1 MDRLMSKDSKA
12 LVAGIFDQLRV
23 LREAVTELEA
33 IDESE
38 VESLRGAQTVD
49 VDGALHLSFV
59 KLQDQIAAMEET
71 LATIAEATGEIP
83 KL

>member
-1 MDRLMSKDSKA
+1 MSKDSKA
-12 LVAGIFDQLRV
+12 LVAGIFDQLRT
-23 LREAVTELEA
+23 LRETVTDLETV
-33 IDESE
+33 DEKE
-38 VESLRGAQTVD
+38 VISLRGAQTVD
-49 VDGALHLSFV
+49 VDGAVHLSFM

>member
-1 MDRLMSKDSKA
+1 MSKDSKT
-12 LVAGIFDQLRV
+12 LVVAIFNQLRV
-23 LREAVTELEA
+23 LRETVTLLEA
-33 IDESE
+33 VDESE
-38 VESLRGAQTVD
+38 VDSLRGAQTVD
-49 VDGALHLSFV
+49 VDGAVHLSFV

>member
-1 MDRLMSKDSKA
+1 MSKDSKT
-12 LVAGIFDQLRV
+12 LVVAIFNQLRV
-23 LREAVTELEA
+23 LRETVTNLEA
-33 IDESE
+33 VDESE
-38 VESLRGAQTVD
+38 VDSLRGAQTVD
-49 VDGALHLSFV
+49 VDGAVHLSFM

>member
-1 MDRLMSKDSKA
+1 MSVGNKA
-12 LVAGIFDQLRV
+12 LVAEIFDQLRI
-23 LREAVTELEA
+23 LRESVNHLESVNEA
-33 IDESE
+33 E
-38 VESLRGAQTVD
+38 VKALRGHQTVD
-49 VDGALHLSFV
+49 VDDSIRLSFK

>member
-1 MDRLMSKDSKA
+1 MSAYSRT
-12 LVAGIFDQLRV
+12 LIAGIFDQLRV
-23 LREAVTELEA
+23 LRQAVTELGAVE
-33 IDESE
+33 ESD
-38 VESLRGAQTVD
+38 VASLRGSQTMD
-49 VDGALHLSFV
+49 VEGAIHLSFM

>member
-1 MDRLMSKDSKA
+1 MSTYSRTQIA
-12 LVAGIFDQLRV
+12 EIFDQLRV
-23 LREAVTELEA
+23 LRQAVTALGA
-33 IDESE
+33 
-38 VESLRGAQTVD
+38 VEEWDVASLRGSQTMD
-49 VDGALHLSFV
+49 VEGAIHLSFM

>member
-1 MDRLMSKDSKA
+1 MSKDSKT
-12 LVAGIFDQLRV
+12 LVVAMFNQLRV
-23 LREAVTELEA
+23 LRETVTNLEA
-33 IDESE
+33 VDESE
-38 VESLRGAQTVD
+38 VDSLRGAQTVD
-49 VDGALHLSFV
+49 VDGAVHLSFM

>member
-1 MDRLMSKDSKA
+1 MSKDSKA

-23 LREAVTELEA
+23 LREAVHELEA
-33 IDESE
+33 VDES
-38 VESLRGAQTVD
+38 VVDSLRGSQTVD
-49 VDGALHLSFV
+49 VDGAVHLSFL

-71 LATIAEATGEIP
+71 LATIAEATGEIS

>member
-1 MDRLMSKDSKA
+1 MSKDSKT
-12 LVAGIFDQLRV
+12 LVVAIFNQLRV
-23 LREAVTELEA
+23 LRETVTLLEA
-33 IDESE
+33 VDETE
-38 VESLRGAQTVD
+38 VDSLRGAQTVD
-49 VDGALHLSFV
+49 VDGAVHLSFM

>member
-1 MDRLMSKDSKA
+1 MSKDSKA
-12 LVAGIFDQLRV
+12 LVAAIFTQLKA
-23 LREAVTELEA
+23 LQEAVMLLQA
-33 IDESE
+33 VDESE
-38 VESLRGAQTVD
+38 IETLRGGQTVD
-49 VDGALHLSFV
+49 VHGAVHMSFL

>member
-1 MDRLMSKDSKA
+1 MSKDSKT
-12 LVAGIFDQLRV
+12 LVVAIFNQLRV
-23 LREAVTELEA
+23 LRETVTNLEA
-33 IDESE
+33 VDESE
-38 VESLRGAQTVD
+38 VDSLRGAQTVD
-49 VDGALHLSFV
+49 VDGAVHLTFM

>member
-1 MDRLMSKDSKA
+1 MVKDSKA

-23 LREAVTELEA
+23 LRETVMHLETV
-33 IDESE
+33 ESE
-38 VESLRGAQTVD
+38 VESLRGSQTVD
-49 VDGALHLSFV
+49 AEGAVHLSFI

-71 LATIAEATGEIP
+71 LASIAEATGEIP

>member
-1 MDRLMSKDSKA
+1 MSHDNKV
-12 LVAGIFDQLRV
+12 LIAGIFDQLRV
-23 LREAVTELEA
+23 LRETVNELEA
-33 IDESE
+33 VDESE
-38 VESLRGAQTVD
+38 VESLRGSQTVD
-49 VDGALHLSFV
+49 VDGAVHLSFV

>member
-1 MDRLMSKDSKA
+1 MSTYSRTQIA
-12 LVAGIFDQLRV
+12 EIFDQLRV
-23 LREAVTELEA
+23 LRQAVTELGAVE
-33 IDESE
+33 ESD
-38 VESLRGAQTVD
+38 VASLRGSQTMD
-49 VDGALHLSFV
+49 VEGAIHLSFM